1 MINFNQQYVDQSAV
15 NRHRS
20 KEKQLCDTNQK
31 TVEKAGRAMAEELKK
46 EDRRV
51 RRTKKLLT
59 QALMELLGKKQI
71 NEITVKELTDLADM
85 NRGTFYLYYR
95 DIFDMLEKIE
105 AELFQKLDVIAQTHE
120 HGDLAQQVKPIL
132 LDLFHFINEN
142 QEMCRVLLSPN
153 GDMNFLHR
161 LYEAIRERSL
171 EIWKDQVGGLAEKEF
186 DYRYSFVIFGCAGMI
201 RAWVNRNCLETDIQ
215 MAELADKL
223 IRQGI
228 LTEA

>member
-1 MINFNQQYVDQSAV
+1 
-15 NRHRS
+15 
-20 KEKQLCDTNQK
+20 
-31 TVEKAGRAMAEELKK
+31 MAEELKK

-59 QALMELLGKKQI
+59 QALTELLQKKQV

-85 NRGTFYLYYR
+85 NRGTFYMYYR

-105 AELFQKLDVIAQTHE
+105 DELFQKLDVIAQTHE
-120 HGDLAQQVKPIL
+120 HGDPTQQVKPIL
-132 LDLFHFINEN
+132 LDLFRFIEEN

-171 EIWKDQVGGLAEKEF
+171 EIWKDQMGSLGEKEF

-201 RAWVNRNCLETDIQ
+201 RAWVNRSCQETDMQ
-215 MAELADKL
+215 MAELADRM
-223 IRQGI
+223 IRRGI
-228 LTEA
+228 LTEALRSLH

>member
-1 MINFNQQYVDQSAV
+1 MS
-15 NRHRS
+15 
-20 KEKQLCDTNQK
+20 
-31 TVEKAGRAMAEELKK
+31 EELKK

-59 QALMELLGKKQI
+59 QALTELLQKKQV

-85 NRGTFYLYYR
+85 NRGTFYMYYR

-105 AELFQKLDVIAQTHE
+105 DELFQNLDVIAQTHE
-120 HGDLAQQVKPIL
+120 HGDPTQQVKPIL
-132 LDLFHFINEN
+132 LDLFRFIEEN

-171 EIWKDQVGGLAEKEF
+171 EIWKDQMGSLGEKEF

-201 RAWVNRNCLETDIQ
+201 RAWVNRSCQETDMQ
-215 MAELADKL
+215 MAELADRM
-223 IRQGI
+223 IRRGI

>member
-1 MINFNQQYVDQSAV
+1 
-15 NRHRS
+15 
-20 KEKQLCDTNQK
+20 
-31 TVEKAGRAMAEELKK
+31 MAEKK

-59 QALMELLGKKQI
+59 QALTQLLGEKQI
-71 NEITVKELTDLADM
+71 NEITVKELTELADM

-95 DIFDMLEKIE
+95 DVFDMLEKIE
-105 AELFQKLDVIAQTHE
+105 VGMFEKMENIIASHENEDVTKTTE
-120 HGDLAQQVKPIL
+120 PIL
-132 LDLFHFINEN
+132 LDLFTFIGEN

-171 EIWKDQVGGLAEKEF
+171 EIWKDQMGSLGEKEF

-201 RAWVNRNCLETDIQ
+201 RAWVNRNCQETDMQ
-215 MAELADKL
+215 MAELADRM
-223 IRQGI
+223 IRRGI

>member
-1 MINFNQQYVDQSAV
+1 
-15 NRHRS
+15 
-20 KEKQLCDTNQK
+20 
-31 TVEKAGRAMAEELKK
+31 MAEELKK

-59 QALMELLGKKQI
+59 QALTELLQKKQI

-85 NRGTFYLYYR
+85 NRGTFYMYYR
-95 DIFDMLEKIE
+95 DIFDMLDKIE
-105 AELFQKLDVIAQTHE
+105 DELFQKLDVIAQTHE
-120 HGDLAQQVKPIL
+120 HGDPTQQVKPIL
-132 LDLFHFINEN
+132 LDLFRFIEEN

-171 EIWKDQVGGLAEKEF
+171 EIWKDQMGSLGEKEF

-201 RAWVNRNCLETDIQ
+201 RAWVNRSCQETDMQ
-215 MAELADKL
+215 MAELADRM
-223 IRQGI
+223 IRRGI

>member
-1 MINFNQQYVDQSAV
+1 
-15 NRHRS
+15 
-20 KEKQLCDTNQK
+20 
-31 TVEKAGRAMAEELKK
+31 MAEELKK

-59 QALMELLGKKQI
+59 EALTELLQKKQV

-85 NRGTFYLYYR
+85 NRGTFYMYYR

-105 AELFQKLDVIAQTHE
+105 DELFQKLDVIAQTHE
-120 HGDLAQQVKPIL
+120 HGDPTQQVKPIL
-132 LDLFHFINEN
+132 LDLFRFIEEN

-171 EIWKDQVGGLAEKEF
+171 EIWKDQMGSLGEEEF

-201 RAWVNRNCLETDIQ
+201 RAWVNRNCQETDMQ
-215 MAELADKL
+215 MAELADRM
-223 IRQGI
+223 IRRGI

>member
-1 MINFNQQYVDQSAV
+1 
-15 NRHRS
+15 
-20 KEKQLCDTNQK
+20 
-31 TVEKAGRAMAEELKK
+31 MAEELKK

-59 QALMELLGKKQI
+59 QALTELLQKKQI

-85 NRGTFYLYYR
+85 NRGTFYMYYK

-105 AELFQKLDVIAQTHE
+105 DELFQKLDVIAQSHE
-120 HGDLAQQVKPIL
+120 HGDPTQQVKPIL
-132 LDLFHFINEN
+132 LDLFRFIEEN

-161 LYEAIRERSL
+161 LYEAIRERGL
-171 EIWKDQVGGLAEKEF
+171 EIWKDQMGSLGEKEF

-201 RAWVNRNCLETDIQ
+201 RAWVNRSCQETDMQ
-215 MAELADKL
+215 MAELADRM
-223 IRQGI
+223 IRRGI

>member
-1 MINFNQQYVDQSAV
+1 
-15 NRHRS
+15 
-20 KEKQLCDTNQK
+20 
-31 TVEKAGRAMAEELKK
+31 MAEELKK

-59 QALMELLGKKQI
+59 QALTELLQKKQI

-85 NRGTFYLYYR
+85 NRGTFYMYYR

-105 AELFQKLDVIAQTHE
+105 DELFQKLDVIAQTHE
-120 HGDLAQQVKPIL
+120 HGDPTQQVKPIL
-132 LDLFHFINEN
+132 LDLFRFIEEN

-171 EIWKDQVGGLAEKEF
+171 EIWKDQMGSLDEKEF

-201 RAWVNRNCLETDIQ
+201 RAWVNRSCQETDMQ
-215 MAELADKL
+215 MAELADRM
-223 IRQGI
+223 IRRGI

>member
-1 MINFNQQYVDQSAV
+1 
-15 NRHRS
+15 
-20 KEKQLCDTNQK
+20 
-31 TVEKAGRAMAEELKK
+31 MAEELKK

-59 QALMELLGKKQI
+59 QALTELLQKKQV

-85 NRGTFYLYYR
+85 NRGTFYMYYK

-105 AELFQKLDVIAQTHE
+105 DELFQKLDVIAQSHE
-120 HGDLAQQVKPIL
+120 HGDPTQQVKPIL
-132 LDLFHFINEN
+132 LDLFRFIEEN

-161 LYEAIRERSL
+161 LYEAIRGRSL
-171 EIWKDQVGGLAEKEF
+171 EIWKDQMGSLGEKEF

-201 RAWVNRNCLETDIQ
+201 RAWVNRSCQETDMQ
-215 MAELADKL
+215 MAELADRM
-223 IRQGI
+223 IRRGI

>member
-1 MINFNQQYVDQSAV
+1 MS
-15 NRHRS
+15 
-20 KEKQLCDTNQK
+20 
-31 TVEKAGRAMAEELKK
+31 EELKK

-59 QALMELLGKKQI
+59 QALTELLQKKQV

-85 NRGTFYLYYR
+85 NRGTFYMYYR

-105 AELFQKLDVIAQTHE
+105 DELFQKLDVIAQTHK
-120 HGDLAQQVKPIL
+120 HGDPTQQVKPIL
-132 LDLFHFINEN
+132 LDLFRFIEEN
-142 QEMCRVLLSPN
+142 QEMFRVLLSPN

-161 LYEAIRERSL
+161 LYEAIRERGL
-171 EIWKDQVGGLAEKEF
+171 EIWKDQMGSLGEKEF

-201 RAWVNRNCLETDIQ
+201 RAWVNRSCQETDMQ
-215 MAELADKL
+215 MAELADRM
-223 IRQGI
+223 IRRGI

>member
-1 MINFNQQYVDQSAV
+1 
-15 NRHRS
+15 
-20 KEKQLCDTNQK
+20 
-31 TVEKAGRAMAEELKK
+31 MAEELKK

-59 QALMELLGKKQI
+59 QALTELLQKKQI

-85 NRGTFYLYYR
+85 NRGTFYMYYR

-105 AELFQKLDVIAQTHE
+105 DELFQKLDVIAQTHE
-120 HGDLAQQVKPIL
+120 HGDPTQQVKPIL
-132 LDLFHFINEN
+132 LDLFRFIEEN

-171 EIWKDQVGGLAEKEF
+171 EIWKDQMGSLGEKEF

-201 RAWVNRNCLETDIQ
+201 RAWVNRSCQETDMQ
-215 MAELADKL
+215 MAELADRM
-223 IRQGI
+223 IRRGI

>member
-1 MINFNQQYVDQSAV
+1 
-15 NRHRS
+15 
-20 KEKQLCDTNQK
+20 
-31 TVEKAGRAMAEELKK
+31 MAEELKK

-59 QALMELLGKKQI
+59 QALTELLQKKQV

-85 NRGTFYLYYR
+85 NRGTFYMYYR

-105 AELFQKLDVIAQTHE
+105 DELFQKLDVIAQTHE
-120 HGDLAQQVKPIL
+120 HGDPTQQVKPIL
-132 LDLFHFINEN
+132 LDLFRFIEEN

-171 EIWKDQVGGLAEKEF
+171 EIWKEQMGSLGEKEF

-201 RAWVNRNCLETDIQ
+201 RAWVNRSCQETDMQ
-215 MAELADKL
+215 MAELADRM
-223 IRQGI
+223 IRRGI

>member
-1 MINFNQQYVDQSAV
+1 
-15 NRHRS
+15 
-20 KEKQLCDTNQK
+20 
-31 TVEKAGRAMAEELKK
+31 MAEELKK

-59 QALMELLGKKQI
+59 QALTELLQKKQI

-85 NRGTFYLYYR
+85 NRGTFYMYYK

-105 AELFQKLDVIAQTHE
+105 DELFQKLDVIAQSHE
-120 HGDLAQQVKPIL
+120 HGDPTQQVKPIL
-132 LDLFHFINEN
+132 LDLFRFIEEN

-171 EIWKDQVGGLAEKEF
+171 EIWKDQMGSLGEEEF

-201 RAWVNRNCLETDIQ
+201 RAWVNRSCQETDMQ
-215 MAELADKL
+215 MAELADRM
-223 IRQGI
+223 IRRGI

>member
-1 MINFNQQYVDQSAV
+1 
-15 NRHRS
+15 
-20 KEKQLCDTNQK
+20 
-31 TVEKAGRAMAEELKK
+31 MAEELKK

-59 QALMELLGKKQI
+59 QALTELLQKKQV

-85 NRGTFYLYYR
+85 NRGTFYMYYR

-105 AELFQKLDVIAQTHE
+105 DELFQKLDVIAQSHE
-120 HGDLAQQVKPIL
+120 HGDPTQQVKPIL
-132 LDLFHFINEN
+132 LDLFRFIEEN

-171 EIWKDQVGGLAEKEF
+171 EIWKDQMGSLGEKEF

-201 RAWVNRNCLETDIQ
+201 RAWVNRSCQETDMQ
-215 MAELADKL
+215 MAELADRM
-223 IRQGI
+223 IRRGI
-228 LTEA
+228 LTET

>member
-1 MINFNQQYVDQSAV
+1 
-15 NRHRS
+15 
-20 KEKQLCDTNQK
+20 
-31 TVEKAGRAMAEELKK
+31 MAEELKK

-59 QALMELLGKKQI
+59 QALTELLQKKQV

-85 NRGTFYLYYR
+85 NRGTFYMYYK

-105 AELFQKLDVIAQTHE
+105 DELFQKLDVIAQSHE
-120 HGDLAQQVKPIL
+120 HGDPTQQVKPIL
-132 LDLFHFINEN
+132 LDLFRFIEEN

-171 EIWKDQVGGLAEKEF
+171 EIWKDQMGSLDEKEF

-201 RAWVNRNCLETDIQ
+201 RAWVNRSCQETDMQ
-215 MAELADKL
+215 MAELADRM
-223 IRQGI
+223 IRRGI

>member
-1 MINFNQQYVDQSAV
+1 
-15 NRHRS
+15 
-20 KEKQLCDTNQK
+20 
-31 TVEKAGRAMAEELKK
+31 MAEELKK

-59 QALMELLGKKQI
+59 QALTELLQKKQV

-85 NRGTFYLYYR
+85 NRGTFYMYYK
-95 DIFDMLEKIE
+95 DIFDMREKIE
-105 AELFQKLDVIAQTHE
+105 DELFQRLDVIAQSHE
-120 HGDLAQQVKPIL
+120 HGDPTQQVKPIL
-132 LDLFHFINEN
+132 LDLFRFIEEN

-171 EIWKDQVGGLAEKEF
+171 EIWKDQMGSLGEKEF

-201 RAWVNRNCLETDIQ
+201 RAWVNRNCQETDMQ
-215 MAELADKL
+215 MAELADRM
-223 IRQGI
+223 IRRGI

>member
-1 MINFNQQYVDQSAV
+1 
-15 NRHRS
+15 
-20 KEKQLCDTNQK
+20 
-31 TVEKAGRAMAEELKK
+31 MAEELKK

-59 QALMELLGKKQI
+59 QALTELLQKKQI

-105 AELFQKLDVIAQTHE
+105 AELFQKLDTIAQS
-120 HGDLAQQVKPIL
+120 
-132 LDLFHFINEN
+132 FHFISEN

-161 LYEAIRERSL
+161 LYEAIRERCH
-171 EIWKDQVGGLAEKEF
+171 EIWGDQVGGVSEKEF
-186 DYRYSFVIFGCAGMI
+186 DYRYSFAVFGCAGMI
-201 RAWVNRNCLETDIQ
+201 RAWVNRNCQETDMQ
-215 MAELADKL
+215 MAELADRM
-223 IRQGI
+223 IRRGTI
-228 LTEA
+228 DPVG